1 MLHTDIWRGLDLLA
15 AKHGLTSS
23 ALARQAGLD
32 ATAFNKSKRQAK
44 DGRPRWPSTESIS
57 RALLAV
63 EMNFVEFAELV
74 ADRQERA
81 IPCLRRDELGKMD
94 AFREDGRPI
103 AELWRKAR
111 FPGMPA
117 NGDHY
122 AIEMTDHDFAPIY
135 RPGDRVI
142 VSPSADIN
150 SGARVILMS
159 RAGELLIA
167 DLISSSKRHIEID
180 LLADERSQ
188 MQIDLQNMA
197 WIARILWVSQ

>member
-1 MLHTDIWRGLDLLA
+1 MLHSDIWRGLDLLA

-57 RALLAV
+57 RALKAV
-63 EMNFVEFAELV
+63 EMGFVEFAELV
-74 ADRQERA
+74 SERQDRA
-81 IPCLRRDELGKMD
+81 IPCLRLDEIGAMD

-103 AELWRKAR
+103 SERWRTAR

-117 NGDHY
+117 NSDHY
-122 AIEMTDHDFAPIY
+122 AIEMTDDDFAPIY

-142 VSPSADIN
+142 ISPSAEIA
-150 SGARVILMS
+150 SGARIILMS
-159 RAGELLIA
+159 RVRDLLIA
-167 DLISSSKRHIEID
+167 DLISRSEQGVEVSV
-180 LLADERSQ
+180 LADDAAPITLEAQ
-188 MQIDLQNMA
+188 DLA